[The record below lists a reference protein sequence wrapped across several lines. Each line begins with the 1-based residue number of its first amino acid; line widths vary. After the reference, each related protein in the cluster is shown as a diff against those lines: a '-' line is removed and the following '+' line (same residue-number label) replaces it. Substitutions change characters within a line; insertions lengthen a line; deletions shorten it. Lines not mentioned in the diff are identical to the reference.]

1 MSATQELFKT
11 IQVSEVA
18 KLLGC
23 QNHLFGAAAQLV
35 HIIGLLMVLT
45 SLVLVSLRLLGLSLG
60 NLSVAQLAQAT
71 SRLIWVGLGLLAF
84 SGLLIFIPAA
94 TNYYPNYIF
103 WTKFILL
110 GLAILV
116 HVTLFRKVTHSEN
129 PNPLLGKFTAV
140 LSLTLWFAV
149 AYAGRFIGFV

>member
-11 IQVSEVA
+11 IQSSDFA

-23 QNHLFGAAAQLV
+23 QNHLFGATAQLI
-35 HIIGLLMVLT
+35 HIVGLLLVLS
-45 SLVLVSLRLLGLSLG
+45 SLVLVCLRLLGLSLG
-60 NLSVAQLAQAT
+60 KVSAAQLAQAT

-110 GLAILV
+110 GLALLV
-116 HVTLFRKVTHSEN
+116 HVTLYRKITQAEN
-129 PNPLLGKFTAV
+129 PNPLLSKFTAV